1 MLFLILSVICS
12 VTVGVIFK
20 IVRNYQISFTQII
33 TFNYLFALLLCFFFF
48 SPDISVLDKSS
59 PWEVLIS
66 LGVLL
71 PTIFF
76 FLAVSIKYMG
86 IAKTD
91 VSQRLSLILSVF
103 GAWLFFG
110 EQFNTLKL
118 IALLLGI
125 PALLLMLNKPNNNK
139 ENKWIYPMIVWLG
152 FGVIDLLF
160 KKIALQSQISFTTS
174 LFVVFSISLL
184 IMVVYNSYEII
195 FKSSKIHLKSI
206 LTGGLIGV
214 FNFGNIFF
222 YLKAHQ
228 VFAENPSTVFAGM
241 NMGVIIVGSIVGF
254 FIFKEKASKLNI
266 LGLFFA
272 LLAVIFIVLA
282 N

>member
-48 SPDISVLDKSS
+48 SPNISVLDKSS

-206 LTGGLIGV
+206 LFGGLIGV

>member
-48 SPDISVLDKSS
+48 SPNISVLDKSS

>member
-76 FLAVSIKYMG
+76 FLAISIKYMG

-91 VSQRLSLILSVF
+91 VSQRLSLIISVL

-110 EQFNTLKL
+110 EQFNALKI
-118 IALLLGI
+118 IALLFGI
-125 PALLLMLNKPNNNK
+125 PALLLILNKPNNNK
-139 ENKWIYPMIVWLG
+139 ENKWIYPALVWLG
-152 FGVIDLLF
+152 FGIIDLFF
-160 KKIALQSQISFTTS
+160 KKIALLSQISFTTS
-174 LFVVFSISLL
+174 LFVVFAISLL
-184 IMVVYNSYEII
+184 IMAVYNSYEII

-206 LTGGLIGV
+206 LFGGLIGV

-228 VFAENPSTVFAGM
+228 VFAKNPSTVFAGM
-241 NMGVIIVGSIVGF
+241 NMGVILVGSLVGV
-254 FIFKEKASKLNI
+254 FIFKEKVSKLNI
-266 LGLFFA
+266 LGLFIA
-272 LLAVIFIVLA
+272 LLAVIFIVIA

>member
-48 SPDISVLDKSS
+48 SPNISVLDKSS

-160 KKIALQSQISFTTS
+160 KKIALLSQISFTTS

-241 NMGVIIVGSIVGF
+241 NMGVILVGSLVGV
-254 FIFKEKASKLNI
+254 FIFKEKVSKLNI
-266 LGLFFA
+266 LGLFIA
-272 LLAVIFIVLA
+272 LLAVIFIVIA